1 MSTKTKRRIGGLLAG
16 TMLACIGCSAEVAM
30 AACEKDQGWDLDCVA
45 SAYAKPRNQWPKP
58 DVDTG
63 IAWKE
68 LGLVPPPKEGNQRV
82 VALGEKLF
90 NDPRL
95 SQSNEI
101 SCASCHQ
108 PSKGYSNGA
117 AVAVG
122 HQGAKGNRNSPTL
135 WNLDSAEKL
144 FWDGRADSLE
154 EQALGPVANPVEM
167 AMPLAELMV
176 KLQGLNEYKEAFAR
190 AFGPGKISLTRFS
203 KALATYERTLRSPE
217 TRFDQFL
224 KGDENALSTQELLGL
239 HLFRTKAR
247 CLNCHYGER
256 MTDNEF
262 HNLGLT
268 YFDRK
273 YEDLGRYG
281 VTGKKEDVGRFK
293 TPGLRG
299 VSGSGPWMHNGL
311 FPQLSGILN
320 MYNAGMPTS
329 GPVDEAQALNPL
341 FPVRSPLI
349 KPLKLNREELDALLA
364 FLNVL

>member
-1 MSTKTKRRIGGLLAG
+1 
-16 TMLACIGCSAEVAM
+16 M
-30 AACEKDQGWDLDCVA
+30 AACKKDQDWDLDCVA
-45 SAYAKPRNQWPKP
+45 AEYAKPRNQWPKP

-68 LGLVPPPKEGNQRV
+68 LGLVPPPKKGNQRV

-95 SQSNEI
+95 SLSNEI

-108 PSKGYSNGA
+108 LGNGFSNGA

-135 WNLDSAEKL
+135 WNLDEAKAL
-144 FWDGRADSLE
+144 FWDGRANSLE
-154 EQALGPVANPVEM
+154 EQALGPVANPIEM
-167 AMPLAELMV
+167 AMPHSKLLG
-176 KLQGLNEYKEAFAR
+176 KLQGIEEYRKDFSA
-190 AFGPGKISLTRFS
+190 AFGSGQISLARFS
-203 KALATYERTLRSPE
+203 KAIAEYERTLRSPE
-217 TRFDQFL
+217 TRFDRFL
-224 KGDENALSTQELLGL
+224 RGEKSALTEEELLGL

-299 VSGSGPWMHNGL
+299 VANSGPWMHNGL
-311 FPQLSGILN
+311 FPQLSGIVT
-320 MYNAGMPTS
+320 MYNAGMFDPR
-329 GPVDEAQALNPL
+329 PANEAQAANPL
-341 FPVRSPLI
+341 FPIKSALL
-349 KPLKLNREELDALLA
+349 KPLNLNREEMDALLS
-364 FLNVL
+364 FLRVL